1 MRNNSYLL
9 LLMGKH
15 FLELTYEEF
24 QKSKKSIANVVI
36 DRYLVYEKIGQGAF
50 GSVYRG
56 MNDITKK

>member
-1 MRNNSYLL
+1 
-9 LLMGKH
+9 MGKH